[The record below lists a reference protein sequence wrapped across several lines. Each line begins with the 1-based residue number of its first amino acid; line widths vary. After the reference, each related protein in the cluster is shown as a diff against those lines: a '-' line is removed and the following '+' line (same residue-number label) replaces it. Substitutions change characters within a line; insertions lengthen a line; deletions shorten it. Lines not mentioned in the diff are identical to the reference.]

1 MIRHPVAILV
11 LLTWLNFLNYV
22 DRYLVAA
29 VSPSFRGELHLTGFE
44 TGLAISAFM
53 VGYFVTSP
61 VFGFLGDRA
70 RATGRGLSR
79 TTLMAIGVGLW
90 SVATA
95 ASGFAHGAFSLVA
108 ARVFVGVGE
117 ASYATIAPTI
127 IDDLAPK
134 ASKNRWL
141 AVFYVAIPVGS
152 ALGYLLGGMMEHA
165 WGWRSAF
172 FVGGGPGVVLALLVL
187 LVRDPARAVDVV
199 HTPGDGYRDAVAV
212 ETQPKRALHA
222 LNAIPVYVW
231 CVVGSCAYTF
241 ALGGFA
247 GWAPT
252 FLVDVHRM
260 LLPKADFGFGL
271 VAVLSGIVGTT
282 LGGVFADVGLKK
294 DVDDDTRVRR
304 YLRFSA
310 WTSALAV
317 APSVLVLVAPSPTM
331 FFAWIFVCE
340 TALFAST
347 SPINAVILGSVPT
360 ALRTTAMAASIF
372 CIHAFGDFP
381 SPPLIGVLAD
391 HTSLRT
397 GLMILPIAIGA
408 SAIAWFVGARA
419 RSPLRTER

>member
-1 MIRHPVAILV
+1 MIRHPIAILV

-29 VSPSFRGELHLTGFE
+29 VSPEFRAELSLTRLE

-61 VFGFLGDRA
+61 IFGFLGDRA
-70 RATGRGLSR
+70 RATGKGLSR
-79 TTLMAIGVGLW
+79 TQLMAIGVALW

-95 ASGFAHGAFSLVA
+95 ASGLAHGAVSLIG
-108 ARVFVGVGE
+108 ARIFVGIGE

-152 ALGYLLGGMMEHA
+152 ALGYLLGGMMADA

-187 LVRDPARAVDVV
+187 LVREPPKPSTADHA
-199 HTPGDGYRDAVAV
+199 PGEGYRDAVAV
-212 ETQPKRALHA
+212 EQPRAA
-222 LNAIPVYVW
+222 LSALRGVPVYVW

-252 FLVDVHRM
+252 FLVDVHHMM
-260 LLPKADFGFGL
+260 LMKADFGFGF
-271 VAVLSGIVGTT
+271 VAVLAGIVGTT
-282 LGGVFADVGLKK
+282 LGGVLADIGLKK

-304 YLRFSA
+304 YLKFSA
-310 WTSALAV
+310 WTSAIAV
-317 APSVLVLVAPSPTM
+317 VPSVLVLMAPSPVT

-347 SPINAVILGSVPT
+347 SPINAVILGSVPSS
-360 ALRTTAMAASIF
+360 LRTTAMATSIF

-381 SPPLIGVLAD
+381 SPPLIGEIAD
-391 HTSLRT
+391 FTSLRA
-397 GLMILPIAIGA
+397 GLAILPVAICL
-408 SAIAWFVGARA
+408 SAVAWFVGARPRA
-419 RSPLRTER
+419 RAPA